1 MNIAYQN
8 RAACPPR
15 SGFFPT
21 FWSATSVSIRSLG
34 SGSRRSK
41 APESQPFASE
51 SRASDRRPACRAT
64 AYGRRQGRF
73 FGGRG
78 RAIGTKSLI
87 WPRHAPGC
95 QIADI
100 LTESVTGAGNLTC
113 DDVHSK
119 AIAASSASRI
129 CRRRK
134 ATRCGGSRAELQSV
148 CPTSSFGRGE
158 DRKDVG
164 KGMLAQ
170 ARWDDTT
177 KDAKLPD
184 QINKMLDCS
193 DPLTSGYSVRTAS
206 PAIPPGTA
214 RRHTYFGI
222 DSLSSS
228 SSDAGQIPRELVQ
241 GSASA
246 ALKPFPIEPDAIC
259 ALERAA
265 QTYIAVLGSSLI
277 VSSSRRTSERHACR
291 ASAGDCRRTPSANLT
306 CWLSACRAR
315 TRSGRAMRRAPVRVS

>member
-193 DPLTSGYSVRTAS
+193 ESSYVWV
-206 PAIPPGTA
+206 
-214 RRHTYFGI
+214 FGPH
-222 DSLSSS
+222 
-228 SSDAGQIPRELVQ
+228 GVTCYP
-241 GSASA
+241 
-246 ALKPFPIEPDAIC
+246 
-259 ALERAA
+259 
-265 QTYIAVLGSSLI
+265 
-277 VSSSRRTSERHACR
+277 
-291 ASAGDCRRTPSANLT
+291 AGDCPKAYLLWYRLAFVVVIRRGSN
-306 CWLSACRAR
+306 SAR
-315 TRSGRAMRRAPVRVS
+315 TGSRLCQRRAQAVSD